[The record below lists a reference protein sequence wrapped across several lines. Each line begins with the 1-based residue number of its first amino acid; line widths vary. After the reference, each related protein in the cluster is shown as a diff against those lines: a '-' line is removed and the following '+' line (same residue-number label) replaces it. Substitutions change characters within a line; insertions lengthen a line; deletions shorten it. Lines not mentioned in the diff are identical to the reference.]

1 MQEPHVLM
9 AIPSLLA
16 NLTSVKFKYS
26 GNKHNGLCAKWLISL
41 QNNGLC
47 AKWLISLQ
55 KMGVKSANCNIT
67 VYKNCPQ

>member
-26 GNKHNGLCAKWLISL
+26 DNKY
-41 QNNGLC
+41 NGLC

>member
-16 NLTSVKFKYS
+16 NLTSVKFMYSDNKY
-26 GNKHNGLCAKWLISL
+26 H
-41 QNNGLC
+41 GLC

>member
-9 AIPSLLA
+9 ATPSLLA

-26 GNKHNGLCAKWLISL
+26 GNKYNGLCAKW
-41 QNNGLC
+41 Q
-47 AKWLISLQ
+47 ISLQ

-67 VYKNCPQ
+67 V

>member
-26 GNKHNGLCAKWLISL
+26 GNKHN
-41 QNNGLC
+41 
-47 AKWLISLQ
+47 
-55 KMGVKSANCNIT
+55 
-67 VYKNCPQ
+67 